1 MGKIID
7 IMISMTQIMSPSIEC
22 CLVVGITIMFFI
34 LHDKT
39 IKSRR
44 EETIYKILFTILY
57 CFTIIFFIFAVH

>member
-1 MGKIID
+1 MSSTISTFIVFLIFLFIALLITGTTII
-7 IMISMTQIMSPSIEC
+7 
-22 CLVVGITIMFFI
+22 FFI